1 MDRVTL
7 DEALSSFGL
16 LMEVHDA
23 EITAIVPN
31 YFVAG
36 FG

>member
-1 MDRVTL
+1 MPL
-7 DEALSSFGL
+7 WMKASHFAL

-31 YFVAG
+31 YFGAG